1 MKKMRYLSVV
11 ARFFTLYLILY
22 WVLFLPEYAQSPGLN
37 DELKQLVSAFKRDD
51 RGPYQAIRWFC
62 TDGSMVAPPARCPQP
77 GGIMHALPKERVKEM
92 AKNHNI
98 HLGQILAGT
107 PLEDFWDAAHQHSR
121 LKQYQLEKFL
131 QSADDGW
138 ILRRARYYRGAFQAE
153 DEEKWG
159 RQFLIDRLTHNEI
172 INSYYF
178 LLRQGAKDIPHLAAN
193 DTRWENIRANSKT
206 ISDQFPEFFNLRV
219 KLHGQPEP
227 SDLPKVK
234 EFKVQNKGKLGA
246 ELSALLDTL
255 IADLEIAYQ
264 PVNLEMLGRFLN
276 SIPDD
281 LPLKAAVKKL
291 SAISVPGNRPGIYA
305 EISDLMWQ
313 IRKNLAVPS
322 KGVSRLALMDLS
334 LVLEKIIFT
343 WANSWQP
350 AVVGELLEKNYIL
363 AKAAAACGF
372 LEIWEWET
380 VEPLLKPAKDQ
391 QELTF
396 AEFSRKA
403 DYARRLVEWGT
414 GMFRAEYNEVV
425 SLFGGFESLADGFI
439 DDRVRSSLLL
449 PMGNTAARLWDIA
462 SGMSGTSN
470 QVMTIRNQNQ
480 VRGLNP
486 GFALGEL
493 AVIAGIPKEIDWS
506 SKKIYVL
513 EHAPADIKPVAGIMA
528 VSEGNLVSHVQL
540 LARNL
545 GIPNAAIS
553 LQNFN
558 DLKTFSGQVVFYAV
572 SRGGVVVVK
581 PFNQLTSTEKSL
593 VVEKKRPEEKVTVPV
608 RRIDWRAGL
617 KRLSDLRAADSG
629 RISGPKAANLGQL
642 KSLFPEQVVEG
653 LVIPFAVFREHMDQQ
668 MPGKDLTYW
677 GFLNQTFKTVAQE
690 RQQAKSDEEVEKIIL
705 ERLTILR
712 EAIRSMPFLP
722 EFAQKLRSQFQDT
735 FGIPMGQLP
744 VFVRSDTNME
754 DLKDFTGAGLNLTVF
769 NVLETDKILQGIRDV
784 WASPYSER
792 SYLWRQKYL
801 MNPENVFPS
810 ILLLPS
816 VNLDKSGVLITTGV
830 TTSKSNDITIAFSRG
845 VGGAVE
851 GQAAETY
858 VISDKQENFLL
869 SPAREMRYTVLPVT
883 GGTEKAYS
891 RLNHRL
897 LSTADLHQLRLLV
910 ETIKQRLPGTPGIQG
925 SGPFDIELGFRD
937 SKIWLFQVR
946 PYVENKRAKS
956 SMYLKSLDPEP
967 PKELKIPLD
976 RPLSMGDKR

>member
-1 MKKMRYLSVV
+1 MQYLLVV
-11 ARFFTLYLILY
+11 SRFFTLYFVLN
-22 WVLFLPEYAQSPGLN
+22 WVLFLPAYAQSPGLN
-37 DELKQLVSAFKRDD
+37 DELKQLVQAFKKDD

-62 TDGSMVAPPARCPQP
+62 PDGSMVTPPDRCTET
-77 GGIMHALPKERVKEM
+77 GGIMHALPKDLVKEM

-107 PLEDFWDAAHQHSR
+107 ALEDFWDAAHQQSR

-131 QSADDGW
+131 QAADDGW
-138 ILRRARYYRGAFQAE
+138 ILRRARYYRGAVQAE

-159 RQFLIDRLTHNEI
+159 RQFLIDRLTDNEI
-172 INSYYF
+172 IDSYYF
-178 LLRQGAKDIPHLAAN
+178 LLRQSVKDIPHLAAN
-193 DTRWENIRANSKT
+193 DKRWENIRVNSKT
-206 ISDQFPEFFNLRV
+206 IADRFPGFFNLRV

-234 EFKVQNKGKLGA
+234 EFKAQNKDKLGV
-246 ELSALLDTL
+246 ELSGLVDTL

-264 PVNLEMLGRFLN
+264 PVNLQMLGKFLN

-291 SAISVPGNRPGIYA
+291 STSSAPGNRPGVYD

-322 KGVSRLALMDLS
+322 KGVSRLVLLDLS

-350 AVVGELLEKNYIL
+350 AAVGEILEKNYIL

-372 LEIWEWET
+372 LETWEWET
-380 VEPLLKPAKDQ
+380 AEPLLKPAKDQ

-403 DYARRLVEWGT
+403 DYARRLVDWGT
-414 GMFRAEYNEVV
+414 GMFRAEYNDVV
-425 SLFGGFESLADGFI
+425 SLFGGFESLAYGFI

-449 PMGNTAARLWDIA
+449 PLGNTAARLWDIA
-462 SGMSGTSN
+462 SEMSGTSN
-470 QVMTIRNQNQ
+470 QVMNIRNQNQ

-493 AVIAGIPKEIDWS
+493 AVIAGIPKEMDWS

-558 DLKTFSGQVVFYAV
+558 DLKAFSGQVVFYAV
-572 SRGGVVVVK
+572 SPAGVVVVK
-581 PFNQLTSTEKSL
+581 TVSQLTPGGRAL
-593 VVEKKRPEEKVTVPV
+593 VEEKKRPEEKVTVPIH
-608 RRIDWRAGL
+608 RIDWQAGL
-617 KRLSDLRAADSG
+617 KRLSDLRAVDSG
-629 RISGPKAANLGQL
+629 RICGPKAANLGQL
-642 KSLFPEQVVEG
+642 KFLFPDQVVEG
-653 LVIPFAVFREHMDQQ
+653 LVIPFAVFRDHMDQQ
-668 MPGKDLTYW
+668 MPGGDLTYW
-677 GFLNQTFKTVAQE
+677 GYLNQTFKTAAQE
-690 RQQAKSDEEVEKIIL
+690 RQQGKSDEEVGKIIL
-705 ERLTILR
+705 ERLAILR
-712 EAIRSMPFLP
+712 ESIRSMPFLS
-722 EFAQKLRSQFQDT
+722 EFAQQLGSRFQDI
-735 FGIPMGQLP
+735 FGVPMGQLP

-801 MNPENVFPS
+801 ENPENVFPS

-816 VNLDKSGVLITTGV
+816 VNVDKSGVMITTGV
-830 TTSKSNDITIAFSRG
+830 TTSRSEDITIAFSRG

-858 VISDKQENFLL
+858 VISDEPESLL
-869 SPAREMRYTVLPVT
+869 ISPAREMRYTVLPVT

-891 RLNHRL
+891 RLNRRL
-897 LSTADLHQLRLLV
+897 LSTADLHQLRILAA
-910 ETIKQRLPGTPGIQG
+910 TIKQRLPGTPGIQG
-925 SGPFDIELGFRD
+925 SGPFDIELGFKD

-946 PYVENKRAKS
+946 PYVENKRARS

-967 PKELKIPLD
+967 PMGIKIPLD
-976 RPLSMGDKR
+976 KKIQ